1 MTDVTYGTIEE
12 GVRTALRECDSCR
25 VTADDTPRTETEWLS
40 LPDLVEVLGEPLG
53 RVRRLLDDSHLIGS
67 RRDGA
72 LKVPAVFI
80 LDGHPIA
87 SLRGTAIVLQD
98 AGFTD
103 DEAIDW
109 LLTSEESIGMPP
121 IEALR
126 PGRKAE
132 VRRVAQTLA

>member
-1 MTDVTYGTIEE
+1 VQALPSNGSGIVAFVTDEAARIE
-12 GVRTALRECDSCR
+12 TD
-25 VTADDTPRTETEWLS
+25 WLT

-53 RVRRLLDDSHLIGS
+53 RVRRLLDDLHLIGS

-72 LKVPAVFI
+72 LKVPEVFI
-80 LDGHPIA
+80 LDGEPLA
-87 SLRGTAIVLQD
+87 SLRGTIIVLHD

-109 LLTSEESIGMPP
+109 LLAPDDTIGVAP

-126 PGRKAE
+126 AGRKSE
-132 VRRVAQTLA
+132 VRRVARTLA